1 MNFVQ
6 AVEASKAGTRVRRA
20 GKGFGGNFGF
30 IEDGAFYVAHSKH
43 EGIHFKY
50 GTDSTMPLG
59 LDDVTALDWEKEPD
73 LPNVIDLARHVIE
86 VNDSSSSTVALA
98 NAVLRLNQFKENC
111 EKHWLSYGAEK
122 QHYLIQ
128 DFRTIFGYLPKTMY
142 DVEMEK
148 RER

>member
-1 MNFVQ
+1 MNFVM

-50 GTDSTMPLG
+50 GAGSTMPLG

-73 LPNVIDLARHVIE
+73 LSNVIDLAKEVIE
-86 VNDSSSSTVALA
+86 AAESDSTVVVLA
-98 NAVLRLNQFKENC
+98 NALLKFNQFKENC
-111 EKHWLSYGAEK
+111 EKHWLCYGAEK
-122 QHYLIQ
+122 QHYLIE